1 MKRFIMSISAV
12 FLLLLALPKVGFAVD
27 IDIGDIHIRTGSVPP
42 PIGITN
48 PPELVPIPGRYVYFV
63 PDTDADIFFYR
74 GRWYRPYERRWFR
87 SASYNG
93 PWENIRDV
101 PPAVIDLPPDYRSS
115 PPGFNRIPYG
125 EVSNNWERW
134 EQEKYWD
141 RRRIEPPPFQ
151 ITGQP
156 RLFPIPGRYVYFVS
170 DIDVDIFFYHGKWYR
185 PYKDRWF
192 ISGSYNG
199 PWDRIRD
206 VPVSL
211 QDLPRVFYRVP
222 YGELRDNWE
231 RWEREK
237 YWDKRKDEDR
247 EIYPE
252 ERGRERY

>member
-74 GRWYRPYERRWFR
+74 GRWYRPYERHWFR

-141 RRRIEPPPFQ
+141 RRRVEERQ
-151 ITGQP
+151 
-156 RLFPIPGRYVYFVS
+156 RY
-170 DIDVDIFFYHGKWYR
+170 
-185 PYKDRWF
+185 
-192 ISGSYNG
+192 
-199 PWDRIRD
+199 
-206 VPVSL
+206 
-211 QDLPRVFYRVP
+211 
-222 YGELRDNWE
+222 E
-231 RWEREK
+231 EREK
-237 YWDKRKDEDR
+237 ER
-247 EIYPE
+247 YPE
-252 ERGRERY
+252 ERYRERY